1 VKRPPYGSLGLPAGP
16 VVGVPVEIV
25 VPVTGPIVV
34 VGFPVGTT
42 IGDGSLPPLLGAGV
56 AAETVKEG
64 MLHSASQQYLPF
76 GQSAGLPLGHRVS
89 ALQFSS
95 ASKCELPQN
104 AVSNR
109 SPLWIGLPVG
119 GPVVGVP
126 VKIGLPIG
134 GPVVVVGF
142 PVGTKIGDGSLPP
155 LVGAGV
161 AAETVKAGML
171 HSTTQ
176 QYPSFGQSAGL
187 PLGHC
192 VSGLQFSSASKYELP
207 QNVMSIRLP
216 IGGPVMDSGVATVPS
231 SMSAM
236 LQPTDQQYPPFGQ
249 SVGLPLGQ
257 CLSALQLSSA
267 S

>member
-42 IGDGSLPPLLGAGV
+42 IGDGSLPPLL
-56 AAETVKEG
+56 
-64 MLHSASQQYLPF
+64 
-76 GQSAGLPLGHRVS
+76 
-89 ALQFSS
+89 
-95 ASKCELPQN
+95 
-104 AVSNR
+104 
-109 SPLWIGLPVG
+109 
-119 GPVVGVP
+119 
-126 VKIGLPIG
+126 
-134 GPVVVVGF
+134 
-142 PVGTKIGDGSLPP
+142 
-155 LVGAGV
+155 GAGV

>member
-64 MLHSASQQYLPF
+64 MLHSASQQYLP
-76 GQSAGLPLGHRVS
+76 
-89 ALQFSS
+89 
-95 ASKCELPQN
+95 
-104 AVSNR
+104 
-109 SPLWIGLPVG
+109 
-119 GPVVGVP
+119 
-126 VKIGLPIG
+126 
-134 GPVVVVGF
+134 
-142 PVGTKIGDGSLPP
+142 
-155 LVGAGV
+155 
-161 AAETVKAGML
+161 
-171 HSTTQ
+171 
-176 QYPSFGQSAGL
+176 FGQSAGL